1 MNPTMYDNDAIQG
14 SQAECYVTI
23 DGNRYNLMQLYEF
36 EVTVTPNIIDVPI
49 LGRTGKGKKTAG
61 WSGAW
66 SGTAHYNTSIF
77 RKWFLHYKKTGE
89 MTPFEIQVSNEDRSS
104 GAGRQ
109 TTILS
114 GCLIDSLVLAKFNAD
129 DELLTE
135 DISGTFSDFE
145 MPEEFN
151 MLDGME

>member
-1 MNPTMYDNDAIQG
+1 MNPTMNDNDAIQG

-23 DGNRYNLMQLYEF
+23 DGNRYNLMQIYEF
-36 EVTVTPNIIDVPI
+36 KATATPNIIDVPI

-61 WSGAW
+61 WSGTW

-77 RKWFLHYKKTGE
+77 LHYKKTGE
-89 MTPFEIQVSNEDRSS
+89 LIPFERQVSNEDRSS

-109 TTILS
+109 TTIIS
-114 GCLIDSLVLAKFNAD
+114 GCLIDSLVLAQFNAD

-151 MLDGME
+151 LLDGME

>member
-1 MNPTMYDNDAIQG
+1 
-14 SQAECYVTI
+14 
-23 DGNRYNLMQLYEF
+23 
-36 EVTVTPNIIDVPI
+36 
-49 LGRTGKGKKTAG
+49 
-61 WSGAW
+61 
-66 SGTAHYNTSIF
+66 
-77 RKWFLHYKKTGE
+77 